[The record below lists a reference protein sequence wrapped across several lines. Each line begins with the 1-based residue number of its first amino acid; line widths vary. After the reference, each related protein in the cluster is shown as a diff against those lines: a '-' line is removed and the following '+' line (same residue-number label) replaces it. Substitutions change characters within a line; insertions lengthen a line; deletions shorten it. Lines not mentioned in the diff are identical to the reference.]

1 MTTDTS
7 TDTDPDAPP
16 PAAPTD
22 KEIVDSIKVLEAV
35 DVADAGEQDAQYFSV
50 TTILK
55 GAIPSPGL
63 EYWAIQQAA
72 FAAID
77 SKATWQAMLEDQGRA
92 ETVKWLVAA
101 RFRKPKITLG
111 AAELGTVVHKVCEV
125 YALTG
130 EKPTREFVT
139 ELVVMHAAP
148 TVDIEQ
154 EVHIVGQMLQQFDI
168 WLQRFQPEYQ
178 AAEMAV
184 YSPKFGYAGQL
195 DAILTINGVRFVCDY
210 KTRREPLTNQGKPQ
224 TPYGETALQLAAYRH
239 AELASIWRPRRVE
252 KFKRRFYLLS
262 PEEQELAVPVPEVD
276 SGLCILLTP
285 ASCESFPMRCDE
297 EVFNSF
303 LYAFENFRWA
313 DQMSKTVVGDPL
325 LAPGE

>member
-1 MTTDTS
+1 M
-7 TDTDPDAPP
+7 TDTDTAAPP
-16 PAAPTD
+16 TETPTD
-22 KEIVDSIKVLEAV
+22 EQVLEAVKVLEAV
-35 DVADAGEQDAQYFSV
+35 DVADAGEQDAQFFSV

-55 GAIPSPGL
+55 SSIPSPGL

-72 FAAID
+72 IAAID
-77 SKATWQAMLEDQGRA
+77 SKATWTAMLEDQGKA

-111 AAELGTVVHKVCEV
+111 AAELGTVVHKVCET

-130 EKPTREFVT
+130 EKPSRDFCT
-139 ELVVMHAAP
+139 ELVAMHAAP
-148 TVDIEQ
+148 TVDMAE
-154 EVHIVGQMLQQFDI
+154 EVHVVGQMLQQFDI
-168 WLQRFQPEYQ
+168 WLQRFQPVYQ

-184 YSPKFGYAGQL
+184 YSPTYGYAGQL
-195 DAILTINGVRFVCDY
+195 DAILTINGVRFVVDY

-224 TPYGETALQLAAYRH
+224 TPYGETALQLAAYRY
-239 AELASIWRPRRVE
+239 AEMASIWRPRRVE

-285 ASCESFPMRCDE
+285 QSCEAHPMRCDE
-297 EVFNSF
+297 QVFNSF
-303 LYAFENFRWA
+303 LYAYENFRWA